1 MRPLQAFLFW
11 FLFLFEKR
19 EQKVHKGGEGQGEG
33 RGGKGKNLFLPA
45 LSPSPILTRQPLPWN
60 YFLTRPNSRPVEL
73 IAQQNTPALQAIFL
87 ALSPNS
93 QSIYFPYLKQ
103 LASSIPAASVSS
115 VVSLYSSDIASL
127 LLVTSS

>member
-19 EQKVHKGGEGQGEG
+19 EQKVHEGGEGQGEG

-45 LSPSPILTRQPLPWN
+45 LSLSPILTRQPLPWN
-60 YFLTRPNSRPVEL
+60 YFLTRPNSRSVEL

-93 QSIYFPYLKQ
+93 QSIYFPYFKQ

>member
-1 MRPLQAFLFW
+1 M
-11 FLFLFEKR
+11 K
-19 EQKVHKGGEGQGEG
+19 EGKARG
-33 RGGKGKNLFLPA
+33 RGGEEKEKTFFSL
-45 LSPSPILTRQPLPWN
+45 PSPPPQILTRQPLPWN
-60 YFLTRPNSRPVEL
+60 YFLTRPNSRSVEL

-93 QSIYFPYLKQ
+93 QSIYFPYLTQ